1 MAVLQLLLLSL
12 NEEVYRRVAAGPF
25 LVNKFSSCTLL
36 QLFQVEIISKLIV
49 SDKVVR
55 YKNKP
60 DLQSFYK

>member
-1 MAVLQLLLLSL
+1 
-12 NEEVYRRVAAGPF
+12 VAAGPF

-36 QLFQVEIISKLIV
+36 QLFQVEIISQLIV